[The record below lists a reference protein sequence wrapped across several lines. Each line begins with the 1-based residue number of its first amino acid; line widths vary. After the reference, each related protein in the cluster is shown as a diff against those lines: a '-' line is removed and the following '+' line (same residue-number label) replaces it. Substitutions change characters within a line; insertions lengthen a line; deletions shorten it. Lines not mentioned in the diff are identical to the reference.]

1 METLSDLTNRN
12 ALMKIPRLIRS
23 VLILASFCIQFS
35 TTAQFSQNQDKQ
47 IVIGTID
54 SLYSDVLGEQREIW
68 VHLPEKMDSGKK
80 YPVIFLLDGPAHF
93 YTTTGLL
100 KLLTQWNMPPS
111 ILVGISNTDRIR
123 DYTPTNVPFQ
133 RGRKSPTSGGAA
145 NFITFIDSELKP
157 YIRDKY
163 PTEDMSTVI
172 GHSTGGLFV
181 VYAYLHH
188 PSVFDAYLAIDP
200 SLWWDKEKLVTQS
213 QGLINPEIH
222 QNKSLYIAAANSTGI
237 DTTRVRKL
245 KSVSTEMLRANLH
258 FHDILI
264 KNRDQL
270 DFEWGYYGDE
280 DHGSVVVPGLYNGLR
295 SLFSWYPFPERWRF
309 NTPKRFTAEQLTG
322 PFFTHFEKLSQYF
335 KREVKPDWQFIND
348 VGFFML
354 TGHNLPEKAIA
365 YLEMNL
371 KFYPEQSRSH
381 VAMGDFYVLRKKKKE
396 AAMHFNKAIE
406 IDGNPEAQKKL
417 KGLN

>member
-1 METLSDLTNRN
+1 
-12 ALMKIPRLIRS
+12 MKTPPLVRSLLIT
-23 VLILASFCIQFS
+23 ASFFLHFYV
-35 TTAQFSQNQDKQ
+35 AGQFSQNQDKQ
-47 IVIGTID
+47 IVIGAID
-54 SLYSDVLGEQREIW
+54 SLYSDVLAEQREIW
-68 VHLPEKMDSGKK
+68 IHLPEKMDDGKK
-80 YPVIFLLDGPAHF
+80 YPVIFLLDGPEHF

-111 ILVGISNTDRIR
+111 ILVGISNTDRTR
-123 DYTPTNVPFQ
+123 DYTPTNVAFQ
-133 RGRKSPTSGGAA
+133 RGRKSPTSGGAD
-145 NFITFIDSELKP
+145 NFVSFIETELKP

-188 PSVFDAYLAIDP
+188 PTVFDAYLAIDP

-213 QGLINPEIH
+213 QGLINPKIH

-258 FHDILI
+258 FHDVLV
-264 KNRDQL
+264 KNGDQL
-270 DFEWGYYGDE
+270 NFEWGYYGDE
-280 DHGSVVVPGLYNGLR
+280 DHGSIVVPGLYNGLR

-309 NTPKRFTAEQLTG
+309 NTPKRFTAEQLTE
-322 PFFTHFEKLSQYF
+322 PFFTHFEKLSQHF

-354 TGHNLPEKAIA
+354 TGHNLPKKALA

-371 KFYPEQSRSH
+371 KFYPEESRSH
-381 VAMGDFYVLRKKKKE
+381 VAMGDFYVLRKKEKE
-396 AAMHFNKAIE
+396 AAVHFNKAIE
-406 IDGNPEAQKKL
+406 IDGNSEAQKKL

>member
-1 METLSDLTNRN
+1 MNTRHLT
-12 ALMKIPRLIRS
+12 RS
-23 VLILASFCIQFS
+23 VLILAYFCIHIYAV
-35 TTAQFSQNQDKQ
+35 AQFSQNQDKQ
-47 IVIGTID
+47 IVIGNID
-54 SLYSDVLGEQREIW
+54 SLYSQVLGEQREIW
-68 VHLPEKMDSGKK
+68 IHLPEKMDDDKK
-80 YPVIFLLDGPAHF
+80 YPVIFLLDGPGHF
-93 YTTTGLL
+93 HTTTGLL

-123 DYTPTNVPFQ
+123 DYTPTHVPFQ

-145 NFITFIDSELKP
+145 NFIRFIDTELKP

-181 VYAYLHH
+181 VYTYLHH
-188 PSVFDAYLAIDP
+188 PSVFDNYLAIDP
-200 SLWWDKEKLVTQS
+200 SLWWDKEKLVSQS
-213 QGLINPEIH
+213 QELVN
-222 QNKSLYIAAANSTGI
+222 QKKYQSKSLYIAAANSTGI
-237 DTTRVRKL
+237 DTTKVRKL
-245 KSVSTEMLRANLH
+245 KSESTEMLRANLH
-258 FHDILI
+258 FHDILV
-264 KNRDQL
+264 KNRNQL
-270 DFEWGYYGDE
+270 NFEWSYYGEE

-309 NTPKRFTAEQLTG
+309 NTPKRFTADQLTK
-322 PFFTHFEKLSQYF
+322 PFFDHFEKLSQHF

-354 TGHNLPEKAIA
+354 TGHNLPKKALA

-371 KFYPEQSRSH
+371 KFYPDESRSH

-396 AAMHFNKAIE
+396 AAAYFKKAIE
-406 IDGNPEAQKKL
+406 IDGNLEAQKKL